1 MLIMGS
7 KGSLTSCLTIGF
19 RCHPNYANDLRIQY
33 ARQLMLIAK
42 SDLLSDLI
50 SQIISRKVEIGKL
63 DPELWQDIMDTDYAL
78 S

>member
-19 RCHPNYANDLRIQY
+19 RCHPNYANDLREQY

-50 SQIISRKVEIGKL
+50 SQIIGRTVQVGKH
-63 DPELWQDIMDTDYAL
+63 DPEMWQDILATDYAL

>member
-7 KGSLTSCLTIGF
+7 KDSLTSCLTIGF
-19 RCHPNYANDLRIQY
+19 RCHPNYANDLREQY

-42 SDLLSDLI
+42 SELLSDLI
-50 SQIISRKVEIGKL
+50 SQIIGRTVKVGKL
-63 DPELWQDIMDTDYAL
+63 DPELHLEIMDTDYAL

>member
-19 RCHPNYANDLRIQY
+19 RCHPNYGNDLRIQY

-42 SDLLSDLI
+42 STMLDDLV
-50 SQIISRKVEIGKL
+50 SQIIGRKVVIGKI
-63 DPELWQDIMDTDYAL
+63 DHELWQDILETDYAL